1 MLSRSAFVALLLTTV
16 AAGALASPARIGG
29 VPIYLPPPAGF
40 CQLNESNASD
50 KRMLTTLG
58 PLLEKSGNKLLAMSA
73 DCQQLNDWH
82 TGKRQL
88 LDDYAQYQTPIASM
102 DQPPSET
109 VAQTCKTLRDE
120 GNKILANQLPDIK
133 ARVESTLS
141 KIKLNETSFLG
152 VLAEDANACYAG
164 LIQKIHTEADT
175 DKTQITAFA
184 VSLIKNKSV
193 FTYRF
198 SVYRN
203 PQTVNVVLGK
213 IKADVRALLV
223 ANGAGPQAAAPAR
236 RPESPT
242 GSIGTSMRP

>member
-1 MLSRSAFVALLLTTV
+1 MLSRLGFAALLLTTV

-29 VPIYLPPPAGF
+29 VPIYLPAPRGF
-40 CQLNESNASD
+40 CELSQSNASD

-73 DCQQLNDWH
+73 DCQQLSDWH

-102 DQPPSET
+102 DKPPSET
-109 VAQTCKTLRDE
+109 VAQTCTTLRNE

-141 KIKLNETSFLG
+141 KIKMNETIFLG

-164 LIQKIHTEADT
+164 LVQKIHTEADT

-184 VSLIKNKSV
+184 ISLVKDKSV
-193 FTYRF
+193 FIYRF
-198 SVYRN
+198 AVYHN
-203 PQTVNVVLGK
+203 PQTADLVLGK
-213 IKADVRALLV
+213 LKADVNALLV
-223 ANGAGPQAAAPAR
+223 ANGRGPQAQAPAR
-236 RPESPT
+236 HVATPT
-242 GSIGTSMRP
+242 NSIGSSTK

>member
-1 MLSRSAFVALLLTTV
+1 MLSRSAFVALLLTT
-16 AAGALASPARIGG
+16 AAASALASPARIGG
-29 VPIYLPPPAGF
+29 VPIYLPPPHGF
-40 CQLNESNASD
+40 CELSESNASD
-50 KRMLTTLG
+50 KRMITVLG
-58 PLLEKSGNKLLAMSA
+58 PLLEKSGNKLLGMSA
-73 DCQQLNDWH
+73 DCQQLNDWRA
-82 TGKRQL
+82 GKRQL

-102 DQPPSET
+102 DKPPAET
-109 VAQTCKTLRDE
+109 VAQTCTTLRDE

-213 IKADVRALLV
+213 IKADVRALLI
-223 ANGAGPQAAAPAR
+223 ANGSGPQAAVPAR